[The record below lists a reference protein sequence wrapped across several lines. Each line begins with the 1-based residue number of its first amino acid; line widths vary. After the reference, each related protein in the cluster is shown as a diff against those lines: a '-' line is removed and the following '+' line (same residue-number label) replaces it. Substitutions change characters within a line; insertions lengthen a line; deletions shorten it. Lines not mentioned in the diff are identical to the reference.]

1 MKISDFVIM
10 TVFGVFVLAVSCAV
24 VYLIG
29 QEAIKHRIVELSDDV
44 TTEQK
49 MTAVEVAKKA
59 AQTYKLSYDS
69 SWHTLELIHH
79 EWEVQDSALEIRYYA
94 HEKEPT
100 RFFVIVRPME
110 TIAGI
115 AVGLAKESMVL
126 GLGGPTETLAP
137 SRDFE
142 PGTKII
148 SGFGVIHTLS
158 EGLGGMLNVNP
169 PITEAEIQRNLLLV
183 EHPKATIDTFEIER
197 PNNK

>member
-10 TVFGVFVLAVSCAV
+10 TVFGIFVLAVSCAV

-110 TIAGI
+110 TIAGV
-115 AVGLAKESMVL
+115 AVGRAKESMVL
-126 GLGGPTETLAP
+126 GFGIATDVIPASTELV
-137 SRDFE
+137 
-142 PGTKII
+142 PGARII

-158 EGLGGMLNVNP
+158 EGANGMLSISP
-169 PITEAEIQRNLLLV
+169 PITEAEIDRNLLLI